1 MTLRI
6 VRIGSWLYG
15 GTVSTPVDIV
25 ALDYDWWYKLGEA
38 DGALEP
44 GETPKP
50 LGQGGFL
57 YYARFRRA
65 LETSE
70 PTWPDSPGYSTIAEA
85 VAHAESKVTG
95 GITWQGPVA
104 A

>member
-25 ALDYDWWYKLGEA
+25 ALDYDWWYRLGEA
-38 DGALEP
+38 DGMLEP
-44 GETPKP
+44 GETPEP
-50 LGQGGFL
+50 LGRDGFL
-57 YYARFRRA
+57 YYVRFRRA

-70 PTWPDSPGYSTIAEA
+70 PAWPDSPGYRTIAEA
-85 VAHAESKVTG
+85 VAHAESKATG
-95 GITWQGPVA
+95 GIPWQSPVA